1 MSSLKIVNLFTYVVL
16 LLSAVSFWP
25 ELAHSAITCTAPA
38 GLSVG
43 GITRT
48 TNCGNR
54 FNGNPNSISLCD
66 QYVQCLVEKKE
77 EEDRERGLRDAQDGE
92 CDSLYDRSLDQMQ
105 DAERECGRANW
116 GSFSACQSRA
126 ASCGASLALDQ
137 GANEDSMT
145 QGVQNLM
152 GAWMMTQGMQN
163 GGTQNS
169 MCTIVDQKA
178 TQDKR
183 DRIEEQIA
191 RLQEQNQDS
200 VTKQAD
206 LDDDFSKRQE
216 ETEEK
221 IREAEEDVEKKK
233 IERQTKIQEENT
245 RIQKAILTSQKKQFD
260 NLQNINKKNI
270 EIANLQFAQQQI
282 NIESSDLR
290 MNKTCRDKVMALQ
303 KVLTTE
309 PAPAMGGNA
318 RTGITVAKKMTIK
331 EAQKIK
337 QDLKLEETTCLQ
349 VESLKRT
356 AQLKGLFDKRAGLQ
370 AEVDTLTRGNEDEA
384 KSIEIEKKSFE
395 ELKVTMEAEEKT
407 DAENK
412 FKKLNT
418 LSASLARFKETIDKK
433 KKSQVDRI
441 ALREQQIQRLILSKN
456 EVVVKELDV
465 NSKLQNAGRT
475 RQSFRDR
482 CCSGMRGAR
491 YTRSASSSSSRTTSS
506 SYTHPSCDTASSS
519 SSGSRDPL
527 TGR

>member
-1 MSSLKIVNLFTYVVL
+1 MSSLKLVNLFTYVVL
-16 LLSAVSFWP
+16 FFSAVSFWP
-25 ELAHSAITCTAPA
+25 VDVKAQATQSSCGDNPQGVTKYTDCMTIPEGTA
-38 GLSVG
+38 
-43 GITRT
+43 RT
-48 TNCGNR
+48 ACGNYK
-54 FNGNPNSISLCD
+54 S
-66 QYVQCLVEKKE
+66 CLLRLD
-77 EEDRERGLRDAQDGE
+77 EDRNRENTERQAQDTE
-92 CDSLYDRSLDQMQ
+92 CDGLYDRSLDQMQ
-105 DAERECGRANW
+105 DAERECGRAGW
-116 GSFSACQSRA
+116 GSFSSCQSRA
-126 ASCGASLALDQ
+126 SGCGASLALDQ
-137 GANEDSMT
+137 GADEESMS
-145 QGVQNLM
+145 QGINNLM
-152 GAWMMTQGMQN
+152 GMWMMSQNMQN
-163 GGTQNS
+163 GGAQNS
-169 MCTIVDQKA
+169 LCTIVDQKA

-183 DRIEEQIA
+183 ERIEEQIS

-245 RIQKAILTSQKKQFD
+245 RIQKAVLTSQKKQFD

-270 EIANLQFAQQQI
+270 EIANLQFAHQQI

-290 MNKTCRDKVMALQ
+290 MNKTCRDKVLALQ
-303 KVLTTE
+303 KALTTE
-309 PAPAMGGNA
+309 PPPQGAPAGAPTKKKQLKSDEA
-318 RTGITVAKKMTIK
+318 R
-331 EAQKIK
+331 KIK
-337 QDLKLEETTCLQ
+337 QDLKFEETTCLQ

-395 ELKVTMEAEEKT
+395 ELKLTMEAEEKT

-441 ALREQQIQRLILSKN
+441 ALREQQIQRLVLSKN

-482 CCSGMRGAR
+482 CCSSMRSSR
-491 YTRSASSSSSRTTSS
+491 YTRTASSSSSRTASS
-506 SYTHPSCDTASSS
+506 SYIHPSCSTEAST
-519 SSGSRDPL
+519 SSGSSEPSR
-527 TGR
+527 GR